1 MGITGGADSA
11 GFADSAEF
19 ALDRVVV
26 VQGTGEDAGQGSGVL
41 LDAYVVLTAAH
52 VVAGE
57 DIAEVIHPAYGRPVP
72 CKVAWTSAELDV
84 ALLAADLVVIGGER
98 AAPLGAIRYGRIAT
112 ASPVPHCQIVGFP
125 DIQRYGP
132 RDPHSSHGT
141 PGDELEYDQYEV
153 SVLPMA
159 GRVRDLLVCQ
169 LGQSAA
175 DEHGPA
181 GSPLAGLSGAPVFA
195 GAVLLG
201 VVTQV
206 PRYRHHLRIEAVPVE
221 TAMRAAQREF
231 GWSAG
236 TFEDVTE
243 VHPQDERFEARYADD
258 LKAQYRRTEIF
269 GIEELGRGE
278 SRWDLD
284 TAYHSLEAVGTA
296 PERATGTTPPG
307 ATTPPGTAP
316 HGATPPWTARGA
328 APGTVP
334 GSVPG
339 TTVPETAPEP
349 APGAAPGM
357 APGRTPGTTPAT
369 PPGMAPGTTPGMAL
383 GTGPETAPDPSR
395 RRIETLLTDRPRALL
410 RGEAG
415 AGKTTLVWWL
425 AAHAATGTLDRRLRE
440 LNHLVPFVVPLRK
453 VHARGSGFPSLEE
466 LPSTGRVLSEEPPP
480 GWVRRVLAAGRG
492 LLLVDGLD
500 EVPEREREEAR
511 RWLSVLL
518 DRYPRTRCLAT
529 VRPNA
534 VPRHWLAADGFTE
547 LNLLPMNDDDID
559 AFVRAWHTAAR
570 LECGR
575 HGTPGTADEERARL
589 STLEESLLHQL
600 QENDALHTLART
612 PLLCAV
618 ICALHRRRGG
628 LLPTTRWSLYRAA
641 LAMLLGGRDAG
652 RGVVQVD
659 LTLDPDEQ
667 HALLQRIAIWLVRT
681 GRQQMTRAEAGHQLG
696 LALRDMP
703 RIRSQN
709 VTADRVLQFL
719 LDRSG
724 LLQERGDDD
733 IQFIHRTFQ
742 DFLAAKEFQESG
754 YVLELLAH
762 ARDEEWRDVVVM
774 GAGHATRQDA
784 QRLIE
789 QLIEQGDAAGQRP
802 ERFHLHLLA
811 ARCAVGLLSL
821 DEGLRG
827 RIRGRVGALLPPES
841 SAEIRAVSELGD
853 WVVDLLPGPERLA
866 DEAAQNVV
874 QALTGI
880 RSTSARGALRA
891 YVSHPNSMVRMQI
904 VWGWMR
910 QPLREY
916 AREVLTGMHAPA
928 LTVRTPEQLAT
939 VACLAS
945 VELLWLPG
953 DFTSGEL
960 AARLPASGTRHL
972 HLRGNTRVEDL
983 DFLRGRT
990 DLETLMVENCP
1001 ALRDFSALAGL
1012 GLEVLELGGETV
1024 PECWDAVSASASL
1037 TGLYLV
1043 GGHLRDLLPDR
1054 AVPNIGW
1061 LGLTDI
1067 KSDIDLETIIQVF
1080 TGVRSIDV
1088 RWTTDQDARPLVIDL
1103 TPLHSR
1109 PTVTIEFWADD
1120 LERIGFLG
1128 EKDMGDRLL
1137 IRRSPSTAP
1146 ERA

>member
-1 MGITGGADSA
+1 MGNTGITGSGDLAGPDGIAGSADLTRPD
-11 GFADSAEF
+11 GVTRPGEI

-26 VQGTGEDAGQGSGVL
+26 VQGTGAGADAGQGSGVL
-41 LDAYVVLTAAH
+41 LDAYIVLTAAH
-52 VVAGE
+52 VVAGQ
-57 DIAEVIHPAYGRPVP
+57 DTAEVIHPAYGRPVP
-72 CKVAWTSAELDV
+72 CKVAWASAELDV
-84 ALLAADLVVIGGER
+84 ALLAADRVVIGGER

-132 RDPHSSHGT
+132 HGT
-141 PGDELEYDQYEV
+141 QGDELEYDQYAV

-181 GSPLAGLSGAPVFA
+181 RSPLAGLSGAPVFA

-206 PRYRHHLRIEAVPVE
+206 PRDRHHLRIEAVPVE
-221 TAMRAAQREF
+221 IAMRAAEREF
-231 GWSAG
+231 SWPAK
-236 TFEDVTE
+236 TFEDITE
-243 VHPQDERFEARYADD
+243 VHPEDERFEARYAAD

-269 GIEELGRGE
+269 GIEELGRSE

-284 TAYHSLEAVGTA
+284 TAYHSLEAAETVPGRA
-296 PERATGTTPPG
+296 SGRATGTTPGATPGRAPG
-307 ATTPPGTAP
+307 ATPGTAP
-316 HGATPPWTARGA
+316 GA
-328 APGTVP
+328 
-334 GSVPG
+334 
-339 TTVPETAPEP
+339 VPEIAPE
-349 APGAAPGM
+349 
-357 APGRTPGTTPAT
+357 TP
-369 PPGMAPGTTPGMAL
+369 
-383 GTGPETAPDPSR
+383 R

-453 VHARGSGFPSLEE
+453 VHARGSGFPSLAE
-466 LPSTGRVLSEEPPP
+466 LPSTGRVLTEDPPP
-480 GWVRRVLAAGRG
+480 GWVRRVLEAGRG

-518 DRYPRTRCLAT
+518 DRYPRTRCLVT

-534 VPRHWLAADGFTE
+534 VPRHWLAAERFTE

-570 LECGR
+570 LEHER
-575 HGTPGTADEERARL
+575 HGTPGGADEERAHL
-589 STLEESLLHQL
+589 TTLEESLLHQF

-681 GRQQMTRAEAGHQLG
+681 GRQQMTRAEAARQLG
-696 LALRDMP
+696 LGLRDMP

-709 VTADRVLQFL
+709 VTAERVLQFL

-733 IQFIHRTFQ
+733 VQFIHRTFQ

-762 ARDEEWRDVVVM
+762 TGDEEWRDVVVM
-774 GAGHATRQDA
+774 GAGHATRRDA
-784 QRLIE
+784 QQLIE
-789 QLIEQGDAAGQRP
+789 QLIEQGDAVERRP
-802 ERFHLHLLA
+802 ERFRLHLLA

-821 DEGLRG
+821 DERLMG
-827 RIRGRVGALLPPES
+827 RVRERVGALLPPEAN
-841 SAEIRAVSELGD
+841 AETRALSELGD
-853 WVVDLLPGPERLA
+853 WAVDLLPGPEELGDDPARL
-866 DEAAQNVV
+866 VV

-880 RSTSARGALRA
+880 RSTSARSALRA
-891 YVSHPNSMVRMQI
+891 YAFHPSRMVRMQ
-904 VWGWMR
+904 VVRGWSR

-916 AREVLTGMHAPA
+916 AREVLMGMHAPT
-928 LTVRTPEQLAT
+928 LTVRTAEQLAAA
-939 VACLAS
+939 ACLAS
-945 VELLWLPG
+945 VEFLWLHG
-953 DFTSGEL
+953 EFTSGEL
-960 AARLPASGTRHL
+960 TARLPASGTRHL
-972 HLRGNTRVEDL
+972 RLRHNTRVADL

-990 DLETLMVENCP
+990 DLEMLLVENCP

-1012 GLEVLELGGETV
+1012 GLDLLHLGGATV
-1024 PECWDAVSASASL
+1024 PECWEAVSAS
-1037 TGLYLV
+1037 TGLAGLQLFD
-1043 GGHLRDLLPDR
+1043 GHLRDLLPDR
-1054 AVPNIGW
+1054 EVPNIRQ
-1061 LGLTDI
+1061 LSLVDI
-1067 KSDIDLETIIQVF
+1067 KSDIDLETITRVF
-1080 TGVRSIDV
+1080 TGVQTIDV
-1088 RWTTDQDARPLVIDL
+1088 RWSSDQETRPLVIDL

-1109 PTVTIEFWADD
+1109 PGLTIEFSEDN
-1120 LERIGFLG
+1120 LEHVGFLG
-1128 EKDMGDRLL
+1128 EKDMGDRLVIGQSSL
-1137 IRRSPSTAP
+1137 SD
-1146 ERA
+1146 